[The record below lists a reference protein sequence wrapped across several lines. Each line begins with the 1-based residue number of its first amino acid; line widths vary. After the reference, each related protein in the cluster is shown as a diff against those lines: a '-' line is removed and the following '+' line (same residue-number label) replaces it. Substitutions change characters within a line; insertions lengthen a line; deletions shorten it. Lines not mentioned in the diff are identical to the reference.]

1 MAEHLRLARLFWLL
15 LAIFTIG
22 RLAMTRLPYATFH
35 HVFSLVTLT
44 AFATIFYG
52 AFTRRWKDYRV
63 LQAMTLGAIIG
74 LSAQVVIFTA
84 TVVSYALGIDTY
96 FTNPRALLGFNA
108 PPDPVP
114 FTEALLRRSGGLVGN
129 TITAAIMAAL
139 GWVMGGL
146 LPADKAKDK
155 PKA

>member
-22 RLAMTRLPYATFH
+22 RLAMTRLPYASFH

-63 LQAMTLGAIIG
+63 LQAMVLGAILG
-74 LSAQVVIFTA
+74 FSAQVVIFTA
-84 TVVSYALGIDTY
+84 TMVSYGLGIETY

-108 PPDPVP
+108 PPEPVP
-114 FTEALLRRSGGLVGN
+114 FLDALKARSGGLVGN
-129 TITAAIMAAL
+129 TIASAIMAAL

-146 LPADKAKDK
+146 LPADGTTEK

>member
-22 RLAMTRLPYATFH
+22 RLAMTRLPYDRFH

-52 AFTRRWKDYRV
+52 AFTRRWRDYRV
-63 LQAMTLGAIIG
+63 LQAMMLGALLG
-74 LSAQVVIFTA
+74 FSAQVVIFVA
-84 TVVSYALGIDTY
+84 TLVSYTLGVDTY
-96 FTNPRALLGFNA
+96 FTNPRALLGFSA

-114 FTEALLRRSGGLVGN
+114 FAQAMGARAGGVVFN
-129 TITAAIMAAL
+129 TIASGIMGSL
-139 GWVMGGL
+139 GWVMGAL
-146 LPADKAKDK
+146 LPADKPK
-155 PKA
+155 P

>member
-22 RLAMTRLPYATFH
+22 RLAMTRLPYANFH
-35 HVFSLVTLT
+35 HYFSLVTLT
-44 AFATIFYG
+44 AFATLFYG

-63 LQAMTLGAIIG
+63 LQAMTLGAILG

-84 TVVSYALGIDTY
+84 TMVSYGLGVDTY
-96 FTNPRALLGFNA
+96 FTNPRALLGLHA
-108 PPDPVP
+108 PPGPVS
-114 FTEALLRRSGGLVGN
+114 FIDALKTRSGGLVGN
-129 TITAAIMAAL
+129 TIAAAIMAAL

-146 LPADKAKDK
+146 LPSDKPKDK
-155 PKA
+155 PRP

>member
-1 MAEHLRLARLFWLL
+1 MAQHLRIARLFYLL

-22 RLAMTRLPYATFH
+22 RLAMSHVPYEKGH

-44 AFATIFYG
+44 LFSAIFYG
-52 AFTRRWKDYRV
+52 AFTRRWLGYRV
-63 LQAMTLGAIIG
+63 LQAMALGALLA
-74 LSAQVVIFTA
+74 LSAQIVVWAA
-84 TVVSYALGIDTY
+84 TTISYMMGANTY

-108 PPDPVP
+108 PSDPIP
-114 FTEALLRRSGGLVGN
+114 FGRAMVTRAGGLVAN
-129 TITAAIMAAL
+129 TISGSIIAGL

-146 LPADKAKDK
+146 LPSDT

>member
-22 RLAMTRLPYATFH
+22 RLAMSRLPYANFH

-52 AFTRRWKDYRV
+52 AFTRRWRDYRV
-63 LQAMTLGAIIG
+63 LQAMALGALIG
-74 LSAQVVIFTA
+74 FSAQVVIFTA
-84 TVVSYALGIDTY
+84 TLVSYVLGIDTY
-96 FTNPRALLGFNA
+96 FTNPRALLGLNA
-108 PPDPVP
+108 PAEPVP
-114 FTEALLRRSGGLVGN
+114 FAQAMGARAGGLVGN
-129 TITAAIMAAL
+129 TIASAIMAAL

-146 LPADKAKDK
+146 LPADK

>member
-22 RLAMTRLPYATFH
+22 RLAMSHLPYANFH

-63 LQAMTLGAIIG
+63 LQAMTLGAILG
-74 LSAQVVIFTA
+74 FSAQVVIFTA
-84 TVVSYALGIDTY
+84 TLVSYLAGVDTY
-96 FTNPRALLGFNA
+96 FTNPRALLGLNA
-108 PPDPVP
+108 PPEPVP
-114 FTEALLRRSGGLVGN
+114 FAQAMLARTGGLIGN
-129 TITAAIMAAL
+129 TITASIVAAL

-146 LPADKAKDK
+146 LPSDK
-155 PKA
+155 PKG

>member
-1 MAEHLRLARLFWLL
+1 MAQHLRLARLFWLL

-22 RLAMTRLPYATFH
+22 RLLMTRVPYEKGH

-44 AFATIFYG
+44 IFSAIFYG
-52 AFTRRWKDYRV
+52 AFTRRWLNYRV
-63 LQAMTLGAIIG
+63 LQAMTLAA
-74 LSAQVVIFTA
+74 LLAFSAQVVIVVATA
-84 TVVSYALGIDTY
+84 ASYMAGVDTY
-96 FTNPRALLGFNA
+96 FTNPRALFGVNA

-114 FTEALLRRSGGLVGN
+114 FAQAMLARGGGLLAN
-129 TITAAIMAAL
+129 TISSAIIGAL

-146 LPADKAKDK
+146 LPTNT

>member
-1 MAEHLRLARLFWLL
+1 MAQHLRLARLFWLL

-22 RLAMTRLPYATFH
+22 RLLMTRVPYDKGH

-44 AFATIFYG
+44 IFAAIFYG
-52 AFTRRWKDYRV
+52 AFTRRWLNYRV
-63 LQAMTLGAIIG
+63 LQAMTLGAVLAFG
-74 LSAQVVIFTA
+74 AQVVIVIATA
-84 TVVSYALGIDTY
+84 ASYSLGVDTY
-96 FTNPRALLGFNA
+96 FTNPRALLGVNA

-114 FTEALLRRSGGLVGN
+114 FAQAMLARAGGLFAN
-129 TITAAIMAAL
+129 TISAAIIGAL

-146 LPADKAKDK
+146 LPGDT